1 MKHTK
6 RRTRTT
12 RRKRTF
18 GGVHPCL
25 NTSQYKN
32 KNGNFIW
39 PNATEFPNGCKKETI
54 ENITVPKG
62 AMFDRFGGPN
72 GMFVGKM
79 KDGKP
84 ETYNAR
90 AIPYI
95 RKNANGT
102 SCTNTYIKEQ
112 PEYHVYVA
120 LEDIPDVEEC
130 NAAPFADHTG
140 NAVQLKFK
148 KSIKDLIENGII
160 KEIPGLLP
168 AFI

>member
-1 MKHTK
+1 MRK
-6 RRTRTT
+6 RMT
-12 RRKRTF
+12 RRKRTLR
-18 GGVHPCL
+18 GGNACL

-54 ENITVPKG
+54 NIITVPKG
-62 AMFDRFGGPN
+62 TLFDRFGGPN

-95 RKNANGT
+95 RTKNANGT
-102 SCTNTYIKEQ
+102 LCTNTYNKQQ

-130 NAAPFADHTG
+130 NAAPFAGHAG

-148 KSIKDLIENGII
+148 ESIARLLEKNKIQEI
-160 KEIPGLLP
+160 KPLSRP